1 MGARR
6 PKILTVV
13 LAHWG
18 SVLAT
23 PLGLL
28 VGGVSGGTIALAGG
42 VVFDRARLLWP
53 YRDRVW
59 PDPALDGYERA
70 FLITAFALMG
80 RIAKVD
86 GRVSEQEVE
95 AARLIMGELGLS
107 LRERRRAVA
116 LFTRGKHPAVPYR
129 SLLWLLRLRSRRVSY
144 RERLLGFLVRVARAA
159 GAPSPQQRALL
170 ETVRRTL
177 GLEQA
182 LLRRL
187 LLRNMHRPVAE
198 SGLRRTLGHA
208 YTLLGVSE
216 TAADREVKQA
226 YRRAISR
233 HHPDRVVAA
242 GADEA
247 EVQAATQR
255 THEIREAYEEIR
267 RARNL

>member
-1 MGARR
+1 M
-6 PKILTVV
+6 TVV

-23 PLGLL
+23 PVGLL
-28 VGGVSGGTIALAGG
+28 VGGVFGGTLMLIAALL
-42 VVFDRARLLWP
+42 FDRTRLLWP

-59 PDPALDGYERA
+59 PDPGLEAHERA
-70 FLITAFALMG
+70 FLIAAFALMG
-80 RIAKVD
+80 HIAKAD

-95 AARLIMGELGLS
+95 AARVIMGELGLS

-116 LFTRGKHPAVPYR
+116 LFTRGKNPALPFR
-129 SLLWLLRLRSRRVSY
+129 SMLWLLRLRSRRVSD
-144 RERLLGFLVRVARAA
+144 RERLLGLLVRIARAG
-159 GAPSPQQRALL
+159 GAPSPQQRTLL
-170 ETVRRTL
+170 DTVRRTL

-187 LLRNMHRPVAE
+187 LLRNENRPVAE

-216 TAADREVKQA
+216 TATDEEVKRA

-233 HHPDRVVAA
+233 HHPDRQVAA

-247 EVQAATQR
+247 EVQAAAQR

-267 RARNL
+267 RARNM